1 MTAQYPMNYGKK
13 LIGRLTSSAA
23 LAQEPDFVAAAKR
36 GDPRAFEALCEQSA
50 DRLFNMARRIMRTKE
65 DAEDVV
71 QESFQRAF
79 IHLESFKGD
88 SRFSTW
94 LCRIAMNSA
103 LMRLRKKHSHPEL
116 PLDER
121 PDSEERFPPL
131 VIKDHKLN
139 PEQLYSEKERQ
150 QILSRALNELTPGMK
165 RAIELCA
172 LEDRSTEEVSRI
184 MGISVGAVKA
194 RLFHAR
200 RKLLGKLEKQFGY
213 IDALIGIK

>member
-1 MTAQYPMNYGKK
+1 
-13 LIGRLTSSAA
+13 
-23 LAQEPDFVAAAKR
+23 
-36 GDPRAFEALCEQSA
+36 
-50 DRLFNMARRIMRTKE
+50 MARRIMRTKE

-71 QESFQRAF
+71 QESFQRVF

-103 LMRLRKKHSHPEL
+103 LMRLRKKHSRPEL

-139 PEQLYSEKERQ
+139 PEQIYSDKER
-150 QILSRALNELTPGMK
+150 
-165 RAIELCA
+165 
-172 LEDRSTEEVSRI
+172 
-184 MGISVGAVKA
+184 
-194 RLFHAR
+194 
-200 RKLLGKLEKQFGY
+200 
-213 IDALIGIK
+213 